1 MSAVSSP
8 KLTTAEEL
16 EQLSAQGGRYE
27 LVRGTLQPMSPTS
40 EEHGNAT
47 FLLTLY
53 LGLFIEEHRLGRGY
67 AAETGFLIARDPDTV
82 LAPDFAF
89 VSRECHPETV
99 AKTFAPFVPDLVLET
114 RSVSDT
120 KTQVARKIERWLQ
133 AGVKMILDLDPKA
146 YSLTVNRPGIE
157 PRTLGIEDKL
167 FGEDVLP
174 GFMLP
179 LRKLFPSGAQES
191 EQEAR

>member
-8 KLTTAEEL
+8 KLTTAEDL
-16 EQLSAQGGRYE
+16 EQLSAQGHRYE
-27 LVRGTLQPMSPTS
+27 LVRGALQPMSPTS

-47 FLLTLY
+47 YLLTLY

-89 VSRECHPETV
+89 VSRERHPETV
-99 AKTFAPFVPDLVLET
+99 AKAFAPFVPDLVLET
-114 RSVSDT
+114 RSASDT
-120 KTQVARKIERWLQ
+120 KAHVARKVERWLQ
-133 AGVKMILDLDPKA
+133 AGVKMVLDLDPKA
-146 YSLTVNRPGIE
+146 RALTVHRPGAE
-157 PRTLGIEDKL
+157 AQTLGVDDTL
-167 FGEDVLP
+167 SGEDVLP
-174 GFMLP
+174 GLALP
-179 LRKLFPSGAQES
+179 LRKLFPDGAQQS